1 MAAARSFHPLSSLAG
16 TIRLLLRGRVHF
28 PRKRLGQP
36 LILDGEKWIIFRQVV
51 IDPGPGQPAQPG
63 AVFRP
68 RFHLRGMSARANMLF
83 SWLPVPFFV
92 GLPGLRSKLW
102 LYDPASGDFSG
113 WYEWDS
119 VEDAERYSRSF
130 AAAFMTRR
138 SLPGSV
144 SFQVLPGGA
153 HPG

>member
-83 SWLPVPFFV
+83 SWLPVPFFI

-102 LYDPASGDFSG
+102 LYDPISGDFSG

-144 SFQVLPGGA
+144 SFRVLPAGRE
-153 HPG
+153 

>member
-1 MAAARSFHPLSSLAG
+1 MAATQSLHPLQSLAN
-16 TIRLLLRGRVHF
+16 TITLLLRGRVHF
-28 PRKRLGQP
+28 PRERLGQT
-36 LILDGEKWIIFRQVV
+36 LVLEGEKWIIFRQVV

-68 RFHLRGMSARANMLF
+68 RFHVRGMSARANMLF
-83 SWLPVPFFV
+83 SWLPVPFIT

-102 LYDPASGDFSG
+102 LYEPA
-113 WYEWDS
+113 S

-144 SFQVLPGGA
+144 SFRVLPAGRE
-153 HPG
+153 

>member
-1 MAAARSFHPLSSLAG
+1 MAAARSFHPLSSLVG
-16 TIRLLLRGRVHF
+16 TIRLVLRGRVHF

-83 SWLPVPFFV
+83 SWLPVPFFI

-102 LYDPASGDFSG
+102 LYDPISGDFSG

-130 AAAFMTRR
+130 AVAFMTRR

-144 SFQVLPGGA
+144 SFQVLPGGS
-153 HPG
+153 HPR